1 MSIVIEPISID
12 DVIANNPKRYNSNNH
27 SQIMPSDYYTILSN
41 GNTSNWI
48 NKFKKGYIII
58 QIQMKDLDWMKK
70 AHDIGK
76 FTGKFPSMFQEEL
89 DIVLELYKDIDY
101 IFKNGQKYFV
111 RAERV
116 SFKTGMHG
124 PGPYTSLK
132 QIFESLVTCTDNLC
146 PLNMKY
152 TSMQPLKN
160 ISEDYLKLYL
170 MPWIEIDPDKEFIIF
185 VYNNKITAISQQN
198 IYRSNTILKPYQN
211 IKNVIIKEW
220 IQIITSYFETT
231 IKSNITH
238 TQNYTIDLAILDND
252 KPYFIE
258 INSFGKDYAAGSAL
272 FHWIIDED
280 ILLDT
285 KLQNKIY
292 FRYVE

>member
-48 NKFKKGYIII
+48 NKFKKSYIVI

-76 FTGKFPSMFQEEL
+76 FTGKFPIMFQEEL
-89 DIVLELYKDIDY
+89 DIMLELYKDVDY
-101 IFKNGQKYFV
+101 IFQNNIKYFV
-111 RAERV
+111 RTERV
-116 SFKTGMHG
+116 SLKTGMHG
-124 PGPYTSLK
+124 AGPYTSLK
-132 QIFESLVTCTDNLC
+132 QIFESLVTCTDNHS
-146 PLNMKY
+146 PLNIKFL
-152 TSMQPLKN
+152 TEQ
-160 ISEDYLKLYL
+160 YLKLYL
-170 MPWIEIDPDKEFIIF
+170 MPWIKIDSNKEFRIF

-198 IYRSNTILKPYQN
+198 IYQTNTILKPYEN
-211 IKNVIIKEW
+211 IKKVIIKNW
-220 IQIITSYFETT
+220 IEIITSYFETT
-231 IKSNITH
+231 IKPNITH
-238 TQNYTIDLAILDND
+238 TKNYTIDLALLEND

-280 ILLDT
+280 MLLDT

-292 FRYVE
+292 FRYTE